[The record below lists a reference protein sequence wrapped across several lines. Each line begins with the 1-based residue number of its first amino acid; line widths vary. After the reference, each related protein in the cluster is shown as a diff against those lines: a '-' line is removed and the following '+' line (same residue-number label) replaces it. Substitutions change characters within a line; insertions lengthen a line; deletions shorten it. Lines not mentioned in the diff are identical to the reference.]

1 VPVLQRQTEKVDIE
15 LVSAKRAYVKWVFV
29 SFLACLDM
37 LRARA
42 YSPTV
47 AALWLRIQTFLN
59 RANVH
64 LRDSA
69 LARNLF

>member
-1 VPVLQRQTEKVDIE
+1 MIQFGSKH
-15 LVSAKRAYVKWVFV
+15 AYVKWVFV

-42 YSPTV
+42 YSPTP
-47 AALWLRIQTFLN
+47 AAIWLRIQTFLN

-64 LRDSA
+64 HMGQRFGEESFLG
-69 LARNLF
+69 LMTI